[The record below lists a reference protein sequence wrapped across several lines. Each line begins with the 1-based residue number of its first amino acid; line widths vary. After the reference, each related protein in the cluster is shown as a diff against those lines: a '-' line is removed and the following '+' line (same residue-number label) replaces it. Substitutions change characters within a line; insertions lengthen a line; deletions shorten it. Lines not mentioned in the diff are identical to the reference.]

1 MSYMCKLTDRSELS
15 LPSLNEVS
23 SNGLLVSANLIGF
36 FFPTITLPIL
46 LFISDITEFDRV

>member
-23 SNGLLVSANLIGF
+23 SNGLLVSANWIGF
-36 FFPTITLPIL
+36 FFSNHHSTHPVVH
-46 LFISDITEFDRV
+46 F